1 MENNFYADDCG
12 VLIGLVSAPPALGE
26 DDFFKMEI
34 EEELSSHYKADR
46 RRYMLKGEFDVSL
59 ILTVYFTL
67 FMEIVKLRILKSNI
81 KIMIINWWWGLILC

>member
-46 RRYMLKGEFDVSL
+46 RR
-59 ILTVYFTL
+59 
-67 FMEIVKLRILKSNI
+67 
-81 KIMIINWWWGLILC
+81 